1 MKDILE
7 VLEDYIPEAN
17 PRKSAKLSSE
27 IEYRRLTLLLLREI
41 LRELRKLNKSKD
53 SQGKI

>member
-17 PRKSAKLSSE
+17 PRKWARLSSD
-27 IEYRRLTLLLLREI
+27 IEYRRLNLSLLMEI
-41 LRELRKLNKSKD
+41 LCELWKVAQLLQK
-53 SQGKI
+53 

>member
-17 PRKSAKLSSE
+17 PRKWARLSSD
-27 IEYRRLTLLLLREI
+27 IEYRRLNLLLLKEI
-41 LRELRKLNKSKD
+41 LSELRNLTQL
-53 SQGKI
+53 SQK

>member
-17 PRKSAKLSSE
+17 SGKWASLSSN
-27 IEYRRLTLLLLREI
+27 IEYRRFNLLLLKGI
-41 LRELRKLNKSKD
+41 LCELRKVA
-53 SQGKI
+53 